1 MSHPGAG
8 ISPPDSQ
15 SSAQSILIYKSVHIA
30 VSFCGG
36 GLLVYSAV
44 FVLLACCCF
53 FCSLLHPTFV
63 NLLNSVL
70 LMTDAGGFSANGNA
84 VYLDT
89 LYASVWFGLHLR
101 TGQQPCTC
109 FPYISDEECAACR
122 SRYSFY
128 DGGSVG
134 EYSSWALG
142 GPGLER
148 QCMRISTVYEYG
160 NWLHT
165 RCDVELRSVC
175 QQGEQEDRSMAVF
188 FCFSSYDRMCH

>member
-1 MSHPGAG
+1 
-8 ISPPDSQ
+8 
-15 SSAQSILIYKSVHIA
+15 
-30 VSFCGG
+30 
-36 GLLVYSAV
+36 
-44 FVLLACCCF
+44 
-53 FCSLLHPTFV
+53 
-63 NLLNSVL
+63 
-70 LMTDAGGFSANGNA
+70 MTDAAGFSANGNA
-84 VYLDT
+84 VLLDT

-109 FPYISDEECAACR
+109 FPSVGIISDEDCAACR

-142 GPGLER
+142 SPGLER
-148 QCMRISTVYEYG
+148 QCMRVRTVFEYG

-175 QQGEQEDRSMAVF
+175 QQGEQEDRSTCMAVVFF
-188 FCFSSYDRMCH
+188 FCFFFLTIVCVNVFFILIFVYTC